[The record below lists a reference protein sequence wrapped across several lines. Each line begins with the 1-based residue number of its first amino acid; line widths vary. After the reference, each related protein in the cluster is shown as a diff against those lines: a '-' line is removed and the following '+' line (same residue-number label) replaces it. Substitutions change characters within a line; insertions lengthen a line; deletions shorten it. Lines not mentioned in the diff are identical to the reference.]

1 MAKFAKPMICRRL
14 CLCLLLWM
22 PLGAHA
28 FEQDSHYY
36 LRFGLSLAACFNW
49 DEAHLIAS
57 GDWGMDENGS
67 THAEMNPVQ
76 TTNKTQFHAF
86 GHSDARFR
94 ELWLRSLDEQ
104 DPQLRLVKLGQFMH
118 FLEDWESHAGY
129 GIRMGHARD
138 TFAGRD
144 PDSLGNNLAKNY
156 RMVQSALDHLLATC
170 EDLGRTENRDRVLVE
185 LMLALVED
193 GLIEDLYENSEADWK
208 KGKLGGFRPD
218 GPEIKNT
225 NKARV
230 EQMIAERVSDGEDK
244 GIPQDFQ
251 PASED
256 RGIPPSLAIP
266 FNEKGE
272 VITRTRVAQAMNRW
286 ANSSDPAPDV
296 VLSLDDARGY
306 YRRSGTTQKGGWRV
320 KITASNSGELPS
332 PAGNVDVLVVDSDQ
346 EEVLA
351 EATTPLPVLS
361 PGDSTLLTMDVP
373 YNGPPEP
380 DVIVGTFARVGGFS
394 AMNDEDWLMLGDA
407 EYDDPDVPITTDLDP
422 PVTDG
427 DYDVNLVADPE
438 FHFIGDM
445 ACLVVQVMVEGGDS
459 TEHLDQAMYELV
471 AGEDR
476 LVPYADV
483 ESYWSAFSTPANL
496 VAGKAISCYRPG
508 EDTRQLLDG
517 KPLDQVSVSL
527 HIEVDG
533 EAPTVL
539 EQPISP
545 EAAQRLFSMAQE
557 D

>member
-1 MAKFAKPMICRRL
+1 MICRRL

-225 NKARV
+225 NKARI
-230 EQMIAERVSDGEDK
+230 EQMIAERVSGRDDK
-244 GIPQDFQ
+244 GVPGHFQ
-251 PASED
+251 PGSED

-346 EEVLA
+346 EVVLA

-361 PGDSTLLTMDVP
+361 PGDNTLLTIDVP
-373 YNGPPEP
+373 YSGPPEP

-517 KPLDQVSVSL
+517 KALDQVSVSL

>member
-1 MAKFAKPMICRRL
+1 
-14 CLCLLLWM
+14 M

-225 NKARV
+225 NKARI
-230 EQMIAERVSDGEDK
+230 EQMIAERVSGRDDK
-244 GIPQDFQ
+244 GVPGHFQ
-251 PASED
+251 PGSED

-346 EEVLA
+346 EVVLA

-361 PGDSTLLTMDVP
+361 PGDNTLLTIDVP
-373 YNGPPEP
+373 YSGPPEP

-517 KPLDQVSVSL
+517 KALDQVSVSL